1 MQSFPIGISRYS
13 NILHL
18 FNTKVPVLH
27 FVYEHLKIDEHQ
39 ECNYSGND
47 KKNTT
52 ILAMTKVIH

>member
-27 FVYEHLKIDEHQ
+27 FVYKHLKIDEH
-39 ECNYSGND
+39 
-47 KKNTT
+47 KNVT
-52 ILAMTKVIH
+52 ILVMIKRMQLFWQ